1 MTEVY
6 TLVIRNATNILLFRN
21 IYRMI
26 KSTLIEVN
34 MKDAKTIKAN
44 QAKASYDER
53 MKADGFIKSCYWI
66 NPKDAGAFSRKAEIS
81 REKTYKGIK

>member
-1 MTEVY
+1 MMY
-6 TLVIRNATNILLFRN
+6 
-21 IYRMI
+21 
-26 KSTLIEVN
+26 STLIGAS
-34 MKDAKTIKAN
+34 MKDNKIIKAN

-81 REKTYKGIK
+81 REKMFRGVK